1 MKISISELRRIIR
14 EVVAEVEMTESEGKE
29 DLNKDGKNDFA
40 DVMIAR
46 RIASGE
52 TKSDAVKHGTAD
64 AKKAMKKKK

>member
-1 MKISISELRRIIR
+1 MSE
-14 EVVAEVEMTESEGKE
+14 AEGKD

-52 TKSDAVKHGTAD
+52 PRADAVKHGTAD
-64 AKKAMKKKK
+64 AKKTMKKKK

>member
-14 EVVAEVEMTESEGKE
+14 EVIVEDEVSEAVGKD

-52 TKSDAVKHGTAD
+52 SKADAVKRGSAD
-64 AKKAMKKKK
+64 AEKAMKKKK